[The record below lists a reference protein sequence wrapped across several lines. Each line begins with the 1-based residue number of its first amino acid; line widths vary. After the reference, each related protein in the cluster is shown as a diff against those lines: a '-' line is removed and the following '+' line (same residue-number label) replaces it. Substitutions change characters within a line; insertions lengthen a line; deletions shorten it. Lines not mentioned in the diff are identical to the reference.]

1 MVVQVGW
8 RGIASLLFCV
18 VDAGGAEEFQLGRLW
33 GMRDDHPEI
42 ARRGWRNVDGLP
54 GDAAMRNLA
63 HAAER
68 HAIVA
73 GFQVFVDRRR
83 QSRPDATI
91 AAVVDAQSLDG
102 LRLREGAKD
111 GARTILLIRLTADS
125 DLSAHFLQGL
135 IIVGK
140 AHCQHTD
147 IVIPA
152 VLFRHGQQD
161 RLLATAFDDG
171 LRPHQPLH
179 RLLGTHPWTTS
190 IAPSRATRHSHLHA

>member
-33 GMRDDHPEI
+33 GMRDDHTEI

-54 GDAAMRNLA
+54 RDAAMRNLA

-73 GFQVFVDRRR
+73 GFQVFVDRCR
-83 QSRPDATI
+83 QGRPDATI
-91 AAVVDAQSLDG
+91 AAVADAQSLDG

-111 GARTILLIRLTADS
+111 GARTILLIRLTADG
-125 DLSAHFLQGL
+125 DLSAHLLQGL

-140 AHCQHTD
+140 AQSQHAD

-152 VLFRHGQQD
+152 VVFRH
-161 RLLATAFDDG
+161 RK
-171 LRPHQPLH
+171 HN
-179 RLLGTHPWTTS
+179 
-190 IAPSRATRHSHLHA
+190 